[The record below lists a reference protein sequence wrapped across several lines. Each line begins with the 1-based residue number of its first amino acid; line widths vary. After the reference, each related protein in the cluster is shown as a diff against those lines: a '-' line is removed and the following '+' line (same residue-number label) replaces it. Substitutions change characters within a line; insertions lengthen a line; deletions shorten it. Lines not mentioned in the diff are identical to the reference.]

1 MLFSVLMMFAFG
13 ILRLVSTLSFSMLMI
28 IITGSDKEGII
39 STKAFLKS
47 SLDIKDLIFLRLSSS
62 LQRKIHIEQLL
73 DSSLMVRLVESLI
86 KSPTL
91 NLVVCLIV
99 EKLAV
104 CSIVEHLVVVPIVE
118 LAGLHPTAE
127 H

>member
-1 MLFSVLMMFAFG
+1 
-13 ILRLVSTLSFSMLMI
+13 
-28 IITGSDKEGII
+28 
-39 STKAFLKS
+39 
-47 SLDIKDLIFLRLSSS
+47 
-62 LQRKIHIEQLL
+62 
-73 DSSLMVRLVESLI
+73 MVRLVESLI